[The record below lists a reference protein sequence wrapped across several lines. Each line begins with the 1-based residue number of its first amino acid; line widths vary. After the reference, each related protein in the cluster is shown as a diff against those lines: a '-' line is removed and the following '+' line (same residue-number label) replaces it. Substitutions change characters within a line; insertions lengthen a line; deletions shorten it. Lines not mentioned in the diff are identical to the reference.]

1 MTRGVLGGKPVVL
14 RTKTKVSPMTS
25 ESDRPDAGF
34 PAKTRRNVLKGSVAG
49 LAAGFVATSRPALGQ
64 DPSTEHALDIAI
76 PAFDSSHEP
85 RPLPF
90 KSSNLNGLSKGLIES
105 HWSNNYGG
113 SVRALNETNR
123 RLAAALAD
131 PGLPAF
137 VYNDLKRQHLM
148 RSGSVVLH
156 ELYFDNLGGNGMPS
170 AGLRG
175 LIARAFGSYD
185 RWETEYRRIAAGL
198 GGGSGWVVL
207 GYNRQFDTL
216 ENYWM
221 ADHMH
226 FPAATAPLLVIDLYE
241 HSYHMDYGASAA
253 RYIDAFFANI
263 QWDVV
268 SARVETL

>member
-1 MTRGVLGGKPVVL
+1 MAPQTEDPDVVL
-14 RTKTKVSPMTS
+14 RADS
-25 ESDRPDAGF
+25 
-34 PAKTRRNVLKGSVAG
+34 RRNVLKGAVAG
-49 LAAGFVATSRPALGQ
+49 LAAGLFAASRPAHGQ
-64 DPSTEHALDIAI
+64 RPATEGAPDIAV
-76 PAFDSSHEP
+76 PAFASTHELKPLSFESSS
-85 RPLPF
+85 L
-90 KSSNLNGLSKGLIES
+90 KGLSTRLIES

-131 PGLPAF
+131 PDVPAF
-137 VYNDLKRQHLM
+137 TYNDLKREHLM

-156 ELYFDNLGGNGMPS
+156 ELYFDNLGGDGNPS
-170 AGLRG
+170 ADLRG
-175 LIARAFGSYD
+175 LIGRAFGSYD

-207 GYNRQFDTL
+207 GYNRQFNAL

-226 FPAATAPLLVIDLYE
+226 FPAATAPLLVIDMYE
-241 HSYHMDYGASAA
+241 HSYHMDYGAATA

-263 QWDVV
+263 QWDAV